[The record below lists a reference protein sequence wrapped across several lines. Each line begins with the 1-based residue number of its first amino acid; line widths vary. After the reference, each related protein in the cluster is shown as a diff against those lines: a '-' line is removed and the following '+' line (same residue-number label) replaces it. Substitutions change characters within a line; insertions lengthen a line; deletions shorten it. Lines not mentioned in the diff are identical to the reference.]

1 MQPSPT
7 VIESEFELRV
17 PKPSDP
23 CKAPVIAAGASIKPR
38 TEYPALT
45 RAIQEY
51 EKHVVTPDC
60 GRWLDDSETIDV
72 TDAATRVRI
81 LGTGNTLASASQQL
95 NAHYQASGYRKLA
108 DEIRGRHQG
117 IKRVR
122 TDEESAHEQVRFA
135 AATEFRTFAI
145 PADQRITLGSFWERL
160 GLAEGMGMS
169 LVTTSLFNQT
179 AFILRKVS
187 SSDTSLPIVTC
198 VSKKQLAFKQAA
210 CKAMAAEWSGGDQ
223 GAQIQ
228 IAILGPSLGQ
238 DIAMI
243 LKADALT
250 EVINKLM
257 KGNINE

>member
-1 MQPSPT
+1 MQPSPKQVEREFALRT
-7 VIESEFELRV
+7 TRHES
-17 PKPSDP
+17 PY
-23 CKAPVIAAGASIKPR
+23 KAPVILAGARINPS
-38 TEYPALT
+38 TEYPTLT

-51 EKHVVTPDC
+51 EKHIVTPDC
-60 GRWLDDSETIDV
+60 GLWLDDSETVDV

-95 NAHYQASGYRKLA
+95 NAHYQARGYRKLA
-108 DEIRGRHQG
+108 DEIRGRKQG
-117 IKRVR
+117 IK
-122 TDEESAHEQVRFA
+122 DAKKEELAQERVRFA
-135 AATEFRTFAI
+135 AAAEFRTFTI
-145 PADQRITLGSFWERL
+145 PTDQRITLGSFWEHL
-160 GLAEGMGMS
+160 GLAQGMGMG

-210 CKAMAAEWSGGDQ
+210 CKAMADEWSGGDQ

-257 KGNINE
+257 KGKINE